1 MICPVR
7 IHANMQLGQ
16 RHTKNRQV
24 AGFTLLEIVFV
35 LSMIAILVTWLT
47 VSLSTVESEQKL
59 REAAGRIELLAKR
72 GLSIAVMQQRPY
84 QLAIT
89 ASSVSIAPRY
99 ALGPDEAVYM
109 ENEED
114 GAGGESGSFDDIT
127 ASEAIDADVS
137 YEIKRWQSDDWV
149 TLEGDKRIVITLN
162 PIGLIEPFMIRCSMG
177 ESWIMHEL
185 HPLTAGIRD
194 EEMSIEKE

>member
-59 REAAGRIELLAKR
+59 REAASRIELLAKR

-84 QLAIT
+84 QLTIT

-99 ALGPDEAVYM
+99 ALGPDEAGYI
-109 ENEED
+109 ENEQD

-149 TLEGDKRIVITLN
+149 ALEGDKRIVITLN
-162 PIGLIEPFMIRCSMG
+162 PIGLIEPFMIRCTMG

-185 HPLTAGIRD
+185 HPLTAGVRD
-194 EEMSIEKE
+194 EEMSIEME

>member
-1 MICPVR
+1 
-7 IHANMQLGQ
+7 MQLAQ
-16 RHTKNRQV
+16 RHTKNRQA

-84 QLAIT
+84 QLTIN
-89 ASSVSIAPRY
+89 ASSVSIAPRF
-99 ALGPDEAVYM
+99 ALGPDESGYI
-109 ENEED
+109 ENEQD

-149 TLEGDKRIVITLN
+149 ALEGDKRIVITLN

-185 HPLTAGIRD
+185 HPLTAGVRD
-194 EEMSIEKE
+194 EEMSIEME

>member
-1 MICPVR
+1 
-7 IHANMQLGQ
+7 MQLAQ

-59 REAAGRIELLAKR
+59 REAASRIELLAKR

-84 QLAIT
+84 QLTIN
-89 ASSVSIAPRY
+89 ASSVSIAPRF
-99 ALGPDEAVYM
+99 ALGPDESGYI
-109 ENEED
+109 ENEQD

-149 TLEGDKRIVITLN
+149 ALEGDKRIVITLN

-185 HPLTAGIRD
+185 HPLTAGVRD
-194 EEMSIEKE
+194 EEMSIEME

>member
-1 MICPVR
+1 
-7 IHANMQLGQ
+7 MQLGQ
-16 RHTKNRQV
+16 GHAKNRQA

-59 REAAGRIELLAKR
+59 REAASRIELLAKR

-84 QLAIT
+84 QLTIT
-89 ASSVSIAPRY
+89 ASSVSIAPRF
-99 ALGPDEAVYM
+99 ALGPDESGYI
-109 ENEED
+109 ENEQD

-137 YEIKRWQSDDWV
+137 YEIKRWQSDDWLA
-149 TLEGDKRIVITLN
+149 LEGDKRIVITLN

-185 HPLTAGIRD
+185 HPLTAGVRD
-194 EEMSIEKE
+194 EEMSIEME

>member
-1 MICPVR
+1 
-7 IHANMQLGQ
+7 MQLAQ
-16 RHTKNRQV
+16 RHAKNRQV

-59 REAAGRIELLAKR
+59 REAASRIELLAKR

-84 QLAIT
+84 QLTIT

-109 ENEED
+109 ENEQD

-149 TLEGDKRIVITLN
+149 ALEGDKRIVITLN

-185 HPLTAGIRD
+185 HPLTAGVRD
-194 EEMSIEKE
+194 EEMSIEME

>member
-84 QLAIT
+84 QLTIT

-109 ENEED
+109 ENEQDE
-114 GAGGESGSFDDIT
+114 AGGESGSFDDIT

-149 TLEGDKRIVITLN
+149 ALEGDKRIVITLN

-185 HPLTAGIRD
+185 HPLTAGVRD

>member
-1 MICPVR
+1 
-7 IHANMQLGQ
+7 MQLGQ
-16 RHTKNRQV
+16 RHAKNRQV

-59 REAAGRIELLAKR
+59 REAASRIELLAKR

-84 QLAIT
+84 QLTIT

-99 ALGPDEAVYM
+99 ALGPDEAGYM
-109 ENEED
+109 ENEQD
-114 GAGGESGSFDDIT
+114 GAGGESESFDDIT

-149 TLEGDKRIVITLN
+149 ALEGDKRIVITLN

-185 HPLTAGIRD
+185 HPLTAGVRD

>member
-59 REAAGRIELLAKR
+59 REAASRIELLAKR

-84 QLAIT
+84 QLTIT

-99 ALGPDEAVYM
+99 ALGPDEAGYM
-109 ENEED
+109 ENEQD

-127 ASEAIDADVS
+127 ASEAIDVDVS

-149 TLEGDKRIVITLN
+149 ALEGDKRIVITLN
-162 PIGLIEPFMIRCSMG
+162 PIGLIEPFMIRCTMG

-185 HPLTAGIRD
+185 HPLTAGVRD
-194 EEMSIEKE
+194 EEMSIEME

>member
-59 REAAGRIELLAKR
+59 REAASRIELLAKR

-84 QLAIT
+84 QLTIT

-99 ALGPDEAVYM
+99 ALGPDEAGYM
-109 ENEED
+109 ENEQD

-127 ASEAIDADVS
+127 ASEAIDVDVS

-149 TLEGDKRIVITLN
+149 ALEGDKRIVITLN
-162 PIGLIEPFMIRCSMG
+162 PMGLIEPFMIRCSMG

-185 HPLTAGIRD
+185 HPLTAGVRD

>member
-1 MICPVR
+1 
-7 IHANMQLGQ
+7 MQQAQ

-84 QLAIT
+84 QLTIT
-89 ASSVSIAPRY
+89 ASSVSIAPRF
-99 ALGPDEAVYM
+99 ALGPDESVYI
-109 ENEED
+109 ENEQD

-149 TLEGDKRIVITLN
+149 ALEGDERIVITLN

-185 HPLTAGIRD
+185 HPLTAGVRD
-194 EEMSIEKE
+194 EEMSIEME

>member
-1 MICPVR
+1 MICPAR
-7 IHANMQLGQ
+7 IHANMQQ
-16 RHTKNRQV
+16 SRRQTKSRQV

-59 REAAGRIELLAKR
+59 REAASRIELLAKR

-84 QLAIT
+84 QLTIT

-99 ALGPDEAVYM
+99 ALGPDEAGYI
-109 ENEED
+109 ENEQD

-127 ASEAIDADVS
+127 ASEAIDVDVS

-149 TLEGDKRIVITLN
+149 ALEGDKRIVITLN
-162 PIGLIEPFMIRCSMG
+162 PIGLIEPFMIRCTMG

-185 HPLTAGIRD
+185 HPLTAGVRD

>member
-1 MICPVR
+1 MTCPVR

-16 RHTKNRQV
+16 RHSKNRQV

-59 REAAGRIELLAKR
+59 REAASRIELLAKR

-84 QLAIT
+84 QLTVT

-99 ALGPDEAVYM
+99 ALGPDEAGYI
-109 ENEED
+109 ENEQD

-127 ASEAIDADVS
+127 ASEAIDVDVS

-149 TLEGDKRIVITLN
+149 ALEGDKRIVITLN
-162 PIGLIEPFMIRCSMG
+162 PIGLIEPFMIRCTMG

-185 HPLTAGIRD
+185 HPLTAGVRD

>member
-1 MICPVR
+1 
-7 IHANMQLGQ
+7 
-16 RHTKNRQV
+16 
-24 AGFTLLEIVFV
+24 
-35 LSMIAILVTWLT
+35 MIAILVTWLT

-59 REAAGRIELLAKR
+59 REAASRIELLAKR

-84 QLAIT
+84 QLTIN
-89 ASSVSIAPRY
+89 ASSVSIAPRF
-99 ALGPDEAVYM
+99 ALGPDESGYI
-109 ENEED
+109 ENEQD

-137 YEIKRWQSDDWV
+137 YEIKRWQSDDWLA
-149 TLEGDKRIVITLN
+149 LEGDKRIVITLN
-162 PIGLIEPFMIRCSMG
+162 PMGLIEPFMIRCSMG

-185 HPLTAGIRD
+185 HPLTAGVRD

>member
-59 REAAGRIELLAKR
+59 REAASRIELLAKR

-84 QLAIT
+84 QLTIT

-109 ENEED
+109 ENEQD
-114 GAGGESGSFDDIT
+114 GAGGESESFDDIT

-149 TLEGDKRIVITLN
+149 ALEGDKRIVITLN
-162 PIGLIEPFMIRCSMG
+162 PIGLIEPFMIRCTMG

-185 HPLTAGIRD
+185 HPLTAGVRD

>member
-1 MICPVR
+1 MTCPVR

-16 RHTKNRQV
+16 RHSKNRQV

-59 REAAGRIELLAKR
+59 REAASRIELLAKR

-84 QLAIT
+84 QLTIT

-99 ALGPDEAVYM
+99 ALGPDEAGYM
-109 ENEED
+109 ENEQD

-149 TLEGDKRIVITLN
+149 ALEGDKRIVITLN
-162 PIGLIEPFMIRCSMG
+162 PIGLIEPFMIRCTMG

-185 HPLTAGIRD
+185 HPLTAGVRD

>member
-16 RHTKNRQV
+16 RHAKNRQV

-84 QLAIT
+84 QLTIT

-99 ALGPDEAVYM
+99 ELGPDEVVAM
-109 ENEED
+109 EDEKD
-114 GAGGESGSFDDIT
+114 GAVGDSRSFDDIT
-127 ASEAIDADVS
+127 ASEALDADVS
-137 YEIKRWQSDDWV
+137 YEVKRWRSDDWEA
-149 TLEGDKRIVITLN
+149 LEEGKRIVLRLN
-162 PIGLIEPFMIRCSMG
+162 PIGLIEPITIRCSMG
-177 ESWIMHEL
+177 KSWVMHEL
-185 HPLTAGIRD
+185 HPLTAGVRD

>member
-24 AGFTLLEIVFV
+24 AGFTLLAIVFV

-59 REAAGRIELLAKR
+59 REAASRIELLAKR

-84 QLAIT
+84 QLTIT

-109 ENEED
+109 ENEQDE
-114 GAGGESGSFDDIT
+114 AGGESESFDDIT

-149 TLEGDKRIVITLN
+149 ALEGDKRIVITLN

-185 HPLTAGIRD
+185 HPLTAGVRD

>member
-1 MICPVR
+1 MTCPVR

-16 RHTKNRQV
+16 RHSKNRQV

-59 REAAGRIELLAKR
+59 REAASRIELLAKR

-84 QLAIT
+84 QLTIT

-99 ALGPDEAVYM
+99 ALGPDEAGYI
-109 ENEED
+109 ENEQD

-127 ASEAIDADVS
+127 ASEAIDVDVS

-149 TLEGDKRIVITLN
+149 ALEGDKRIVITLN
-162 PIGLIEPFMIRCSMG
+162 PIGLIEPFMIRCTMG

-185 HPLTAGIRD
+185 HPLTAGVRD

>member
-1 MICPVR
+1 MTCPVR

-16 RHTKNRQV
+16 RHSKNRQV

-59 REAAGRIELLAKR
+59 REAASRIELLAKR

-84 QLAIT
+84 QLTIT

-99 ALGPDEAVYM
+99 ALGPDEAGYI
-109 ENEED
+109 ENEQD

-149 TLEGDKRIVITLN
+149 ALEGDKRIVITLN
-162 PIGLIEPFMIRCSMG
+162 PIGLIEPFMIRCTMG

-185 HPLTAGIRD
+185 HPLTAGVRD

>member
-59 REAAGRIELLAKR
+59 REAASRIELLAKR

-84 QLAIT
+84 QLTIT

-99 ALGPDEAVYM
+99 ALGPDEAGYI
-109 ENEED
+109 ENEQD

-127 ASEAIDADVS
+127 ASEAIDVDVS

-149 TLEGDKRIVITLN
+149 ALEGDKRIVITLN
-162 PIGLIEPFMIRCSMG
+162 PIGLIEPFMIRCTMG

-185 HPLTAGIRD
+185 HPLTAGVRD
-194 EEMSIEKE
+194 EEMSIEME

>member
-99 ALGPDEAVYM
+99 ELGPDETASM
-109 ENEED
+109 ENEQD
-114 GAGGESGSFDDIT
+114 GAGGDSRSFDDIT
-127 ASEAIDADVS
+127 ASEALDGDVS
-137 YEIKRWQSDDWV
+137 YEIKRWQSDDWEA
-149 TLEGDKRIVITLN
+149 LEEGKRIVLILN
-162 PIGLIEPFMIRCSMG
+162 PIGLIEPITIRCSMG
-177 ESWIMHEL
+177 KSWIMHEL

>member
-16 RHTKNRQV
+16 RHAKNRQA

-59 REAAGRIELLAKR
+59 REAASRIELLAKR

-84 QLAIT
+84 QLTIN
-89 ASSVSIAPRY
+89 ASSVSIAPRF
-99 ALGPDEAVYM
+99 ALGPDESGYI
-109 ENEED
+109 ENEQD
-114 GAGGESGSFDDIT
+114 GAGGESWSFDDIT

-149 TLEGDKRIVITLN
+149 ALEGDKRIVITLN

-185 HPLTAGIRD
+185 HPLTAGVRD

>member
-1 MICPVR
+1 
-7 IHANMQLGQ
+7 MQQAQ

-84 QLAIT
+84 QLTIT
-89 ASSVSIAPRY
+89 ASSVSIAPRF
-99 ALGPDEAVYM
+99 ALGPDESVYI
-109 ENEED
+109 ENEQD

-149 TLEGDKRIVITLN
+149 ALEGDKRIVITLN

-185 HPLTAGIRD
+185 HPLTAGVRD
-194 EEMSIEKE
+194 EEMSIEME

>member
-1 MICPVR
+1 
-7 IHANMQLGQ
+7 MQLGQ
-16 RHTKNRQV
+16 RHSKNRQV

-59 REAAGRIELLAKR
+59 REAASRIELLAKR

-84 QLAIT
+84 QLTIT

-99 ALGPDEAVYM
+99 ALGPDEAGYI
-109 ENEED
+109 ENEQD
-114 GAGGESGSFDDIT
+114 GAGGESESFDDIT

-149 TLEGDKRIVITLN
+149 ALEGDKRIVITLN

-185 HPLTAGIRD
+185 HPLTAGVRD

>member
-1 MICPVR
+1 
-7 IHANMQLGQ
+7 MQLAQ

-84 QLAIT
+84 QLTIN
-89 ASSVSIAPRY
+89 ASSVSIAPRF
-99 ALGPDEAVYM
+99 ALGPDESGYI
-109 ENEED
+109 ENEQD

-149 TLEGDKRIVITLN
+149 ALEGDKRIVITLN
-162 PIGLIEPFMIRCSMG
+162 PMGLIEPFMIRCSMG

-185 HPLTAGIRD
+185 HPLTAGVRD
-194 EEMSIEKE
+194 EEMSIEME

>member
-16 RHTKNRQV
+16 RHSKNRQV

-59 REAAGRIELLAKR
+59 REAASRIELLAKR

-84 QLAIT
+84 QLTIT

-109 ENEED
+109 ENEQD
-114 GAGGESGSFDDIT
+114 GAGGESESFDDIT

-149 TLEGDKRIVITLN
+149 ALEGDKRIVITLN

-185 HPLTAGIRD
+185 HPLTAGVRD

>member
-1 MICPVR
+1 MTCPVR

-16 RHTKNRQV
+16 RHAKNRQV

-59 REAAGRIELLAKR
+59 REAASRIELLAKR

-84 QLAIT
+84 QLTIT

-109 ENEED
+109 ENEQD
-114 GAGGESGSFDDIT
+114 GAGGESESFDDIT

-149 TLEGDKRIVITLN
+149 ALEGDKRIVITLN

-185 HPLTAGIRD
+185 HPLTAGVRD

>member
-1 MICPVR
+1 MTCPVR

-16 RHTKNRQV
+16 RHSKNRQV

-59 REAAGRIELLAKR
+59 REAASRIELLAKR

-84 QLAIT
+84 QLTIT

-99 ALGPDEAVYM
+99 ALGPDEAGYM
-109 ENEED
+109 ENEQD

-127 ASEAIDADVS
+127 ASEAIDVDVS

-149 TLEGDKRIVITLN
+149 ALEGDKRIVITLN
-162 PIGLIEPFMIRCSMG
+162 PIGLIEPFMIRCTMG

-185 HPLTAGIRD
+185 HPLTAGVRD

>member
-16 RHTKNRQV
+16 RHIKNRQV

-84 QLAIT
+84 QLTIT

-99 ALGPDEAVYM
+99 ALGPDEAGYI
-109 ENEED
+109 ENEQD

-149 TLEGDKRIVITLN
+149 ALEGDKRIVITLN
-162 PIGLIEPFMIRCSMG
+162 PIGLIEPFMIRCTMG

-185 HPLTAGIRD
+185 HPLTAGVRD

>member
-1 MICPVR
+1 
-7 IHANMQLGQ
+7 MQLGQ
-16 RHTKNRQV
+16 RHAKNRQA

-84 QLAIT
+84 QLTIN
-89 ASSVSIAPRY
+89 ASSVSIAPRF
-99 ALGPDEAVYM
+99 ALGPDESGYID
-109 ENEED
+109 NEQD

-149 TLEGDKRIVITLN
+149 ALEGDKRIVITLN
-162 PIGLIEPFMIRCSMG
+162 PMGLIEPFMIRCSMG

-185 HPLTAGIRD
+185 HPLTAGVRD

>member
-1 MICPVR
+1 
-7 IHANMQLGQ
+7 MQLGQ
-16 RHTKNRQV
+16 RHSKNRQV

-59 REAAGRIELLAKR
+59 REAASRIELLAKR

-84 QLAIT
+84 QLTIT

-99 ALGPDEAVYM
+99 ALGPDEAGYI
-109 ENEED
+109 ENEQD

-127 ASEAIDADVS
+127 ASEAIDVDVS

-149 TLEGDKRIVITLN
+149 ALEGDKRIVITLN

-185 HPLTAGIRD
+185 HPLTAGVRD

>member
-1 MICPVR
+1 
-7 IHANMQLGQ
+7 MQLGQ
-16 RHTKNRQV
+16 RHAKNRQV

-59 REAAGRIELLAKR
+59 REAASRIELLAKR

-84 QLAIT
+84 QLTIT

-99 ALGPDEAVYM
+99 ALGPDEAGYI
-109 ENEED
+109 ENEQD

-127 ASEAIDADVS
+127 ASEAIDVDVS

-149 TLEGDKRIVITLN
+149 ALEGDKRIVITLN
-162 PIGLIEPFMIRCSMG
+162 PIGLIEPFMIRCTMG

-185 HPLTAGIRD
+185 HPLTAGVRD

>member
-59 REAAGRIELLAKR
+59 REAASRIELLAKR

-84 QLAIT
+84 QLTIT

-99 ALGPDEAVYM
+99 ALGPDEAGYI
-109 ENEED
+109 ENEQD

-127 ASEAIDADVS
+127 ASEAIDVDVS

-149 TLEGDKRIVITLN
+149 ALEGDKRIVITLN
-162 PIGLIEPFMIRCSMG
+162 PMGLIEPFMIRCSMG

-185 HPLTAGIRD
+185 HPLTAGVRD
-194 EEMSIEKE
+194 EEMSIEME